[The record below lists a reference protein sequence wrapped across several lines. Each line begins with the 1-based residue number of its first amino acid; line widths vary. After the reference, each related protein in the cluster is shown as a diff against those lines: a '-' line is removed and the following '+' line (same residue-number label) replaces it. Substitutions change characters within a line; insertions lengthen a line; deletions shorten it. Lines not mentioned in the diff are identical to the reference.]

1 MPSGNRLKGKFIRV
15 EIAGNSGKLWLQNR
29 EKLLSEIS
37 DLLEWSDPESLQK
50 LKKATTSS
58 AVLVQGAIRDF
69 NSTLENDK
77 MRAEIEG
84 LFAKAERENAEAV
97 KIRAEANS
105 IQFATKV
112 RKLKLT
118 VRVYKIFL
126 QSDMSADALLFCSM
140 LDQLNDVLKEIEL

>member
-1 MPSGNRLKGKFIRV
+1 M